1 MSPRERD
8 ERDFRAGCRDERT
21 AEQENEMTDQFRII
35 GQLEAQMDSHSER
48 LDRIETKLDVLT
60 EYIQQQKGGA
70 RLVWAIAGA
79 GGIVGA
85 CMSKLGALA
94 LAFLTGKP

>member
-1 MSPRERD
+1 
-8 ERDFRAGCRDERT
+8 
-21 AEQENEMTDQFRII
+21 MTDQYRII

-70 RLVWAIAGA
+70 RLIWAIATA
-79 GGIVGA
+79 GGIIGVS
-85 CMSKLGALA
+85 MVKLGTVLVS
-94 LAFLTGKP
+94 FVRGVP

>member
-1 MSPRERD
+1 M
-8 ERDFRAGCRDERT
+8 
-21 AEQENEMTDQFRII
+21 MTDQYRII

-70 RLVWAIAGA
+70 RLIWAIATA
-79 GGIVGA
+79 GGVIGVSIV
-85 CMSKLGALA
+85 KLGTMLV
-94 LAFLTGKP
+94 AFVVGKP

>member
-1 MSPRERD
+1 V
-8 ERDFRAGCRDERT
+8 
-21 AEQENEMTDQFRII
+21 TDQYRII

-70 RLVWAIAGA
+70 RLIWAIATA
-79 GGIVGA
+79 GGIIGVS
-85 CMSKLGALA
+85 MVKLGTVLVS
-94 LAFLTGKP
+94 FVRGVP